1 MSAEREQ
8 YQNNM
13 EIISDKLNRMFA
25 ERGNQRAICIEDVT
39 YSYSQLRSITDNLII
54 KYNNAGITLNDLVA
68 IHLGDPVL
76 TVTSIVAL
84 YRMGCPYLPLDPVY
98 PAERLRY
105 MAENAGARWV
115 ICDSTFDAANLQQIN
130 LDRSDLMADTTQ
142 KATTATTDLGY
153 VIYTSGSTGKPKGV
167 EMTRLA
173 LNNLIEWQL
182 AQPGFDRPARTAQ
195 FSAYS
200 FDVSFQ
206 EIFSTLCSGGCL
218 YLLDSTTKK
227 DFRLLLDFVIEHK
240 VERLFM
246 PYIALLNLVQWA
258 NRLQK
263 WPEELLTVITAGEAL
278 LIDKNFKQFFEQTGA
293 TLFNQYGPSESHVV
307 TQYQMGQDINSWS
320 STPPIG
326 TVISNTF
333 IYLLNDDEVV
343 SDSGTEGEIY
353 IAGQCLAKGYI
364 NNPDE
369 TREKFI
375 TLDIDSEQHRAYR
388 TGDIGRWDEAGELIY
403 CGRTDDQIKIS
414 GYRIEPSEIEAR
426 MLELPDIHSAAIA
439 VQGSTTGDKT
449 LVAFIVFKNEQT
461 EASTIKEQLKSLL
474 PEYMVPKTIVPVDQ
488 LIRTPS
494 GKIDRKSMLKNY
506 MKDRESTEQDSINRT
521 TELSSE
527 AITRILGDELSV
539 NELSID
545 HNLIDLG
552 MDSLTANRIVARFYD
567 DLSLDIPAYRLFQ
580 YQTIG
585 DLLDS
590 INNRNTHPQ
599 VKSHTLSAAPGGEG
613 HDIAIIGMSV
623 NVPGADNLV
632 DFWNNLIEGNESL
645 QGDSQTADN
654 KISLRGLLNNPLGF
668 DAAFF
673 NITPAEAEFIDPQ
686 QRIMLMLA
694 WHALEDAGCVIDEF
708 AGRIGV
714 YCGTGN
720 NTYYLKNVLRNETK
734 MDEYGELQAMIAN
747 EKDYTATRIS
757 HKLNLKGPSLNI
769 LTACSTSLVSV
780 YEAVKALRA
789 GDCDLALAGG
799 TAVSFPQQLPYE
811 YQEGG
816 IFSKDGHTRP
826 FDQNSSG
833 TVFSDGGGMVVLKR
847 LDYAISDNDE
857 IYAVIS
863 GAAVNNDGSE
873 KGSFSAPSIE
883 GQKNVVYA
891 AHIDAGVT
899 ADQIDYVEAHGT
911 ATPLGDPIE
920 VEALTNAFHLSTEKK
935 QYCGL
940 GSVKSNF
947 GHLTAGSGV
956 IGLIKS
962 ALSLKYSYVPP
973 TINFR
978 EANTSLNI
986 ENTPFYIA
994 SEGIDLSKS
1003 SSSLIGVSSF
1013 GIGGTNAHVVLKSN
1027 TSLAQIEGST
1037 HHNLPLYISAK
1048 SPGALKTYMESYK
1061 GWLSTKEEINVNQLA
1076 YSTHNCRQA
1085 FSYRASLAGSDVQQ
1099 LLDDIDLKARQLP
1112 NASPFNYQNLVFL
1125 FPGQGTQTLQMGRY
1139 LYNSNEL
1146 YRKHFDSCAQIL
1158 LTKHNIDITNII
1170 ESDGDSLQQTEFAQP
1185 AIFSVSYALA
1195 RSLTDI
1201 KIRPTHTVGH
1211 SIGELASA
1219 ALAGVFSL
1227 EDALEVVVTRARVM
1241 QQQPPGDMIAVT
1253 ASADQLTTFID
1264 EEVVLAA
1271 DNSPDICT
1279 LSGTTQAIKRT
1290 MQALDEA
1297 NIDYKPLKTSHAFHS
1312 PLMQGAYHAFI
1323 NALSHV
1329 RLYKPEIP
1337 FISCVSGDWITTEQA
1352 TDIAYWASQILSTVR
1367 FRSGIEKILD
1377 LKNVLIIESG
1387 PRKTLAGLCT
1397 QNLLEKTDFKTIS
1410 LLPDAGNKDKEE
1422 INFTRALGAIWQA
1435 GGRIDWA
1442 PLYQPEDCV
1451 KQSLPHYPFQLKD
1464 YYIEA
1469 EEPCVSRQ
1477 SFGLN
1482 LDPNILS
1489 RQLQTDPNN
1498 ITSLPTEN
1506 DMSSNLLDSIKT
1518 LFSDASGLDL
1528 TEADNSANFFEL
1540 GLDSLFLTQASL
1552 SIKKEFKTS
1561 VTFRQLL
1568 NEYNS
1573 FTKLE
1578 EYLLDAGVKPEP
1590 APQATAPNFDNTPNM
1605 QANFVVP
1612 PNSANQAMSSLDMNA
1627 LMMQQMQLINSQMQ
1641 LLGLSMAQNPVPVTT
1656 TPAQTTEEAPT
1667 PAATEKKIPF
1677 GASVRINAKRSN
1689 ELSEKQTEHLN
1700 NLIHRYTS
1708 KMQKSKA
1715 FAQDNRKQ
1723 LADPRVVSGFRST
1736 LKELIFPIVVEKSSG
1751 AYLWDIDGNRYID
1764 ITCGFGSNFFGN
1776 GADFIKQALAEQLE
1790 KGYEIGPQNPM
1801 VAEVSKMFCEITN
1814 SDRVAFCNTGSEA
1827 VLGAIRL
1834 ARTVTAKEKI
1844 VMFENDY
1851 HGINDEVITNRGR
1864 NGQSVAAAAGIPA
1877 EHVSNTIILDYG
1889 DERSLDIIKEQAD
1902 EIAAVV
1908 IEPVQSRNPELQP
1921 KQFLQKLRKICDE
1934 GEMAMVFDEVITGF
1948 RINKNGA
1955 QGYFDVKAD
1964 IATYGKVIGGGMPI
1978 GVIAGKSQYLDA
1990 LDGGQWQFGDD
2001 SAPEVGVTYF
2011 AGTFVRHPLALAAA
2025 KAVLEYLQKHP
2036 DTQEKLNKKTET
2048 MVSELNQY
2056 CQQVGVPIKIPHC
2069 GSLFKIKIPQ
2079 EIPYEELIYVLL
2091 REKGIH
2097 IWDAR
2102 PCFITTAHSDD
2113 DIRFFINAFKQS
2125 VDEMLQMGFLPS
2137 SKLTESDKIITFDKG
2152 APPVEGARLGKTP
2165 NGDPAWFIEDP
2176 DNPNKYKIVT
2186 YE

>member
-1 MSAEREQ
+1 MD
-8 YQNNM
+8 
-13 EIISDKLNRMFA
+13 IISETLNLMFA
-25 ERGNQRAICIEDVT
+25 EQGDQRAICIGDV
-39 YSYSQLRSITDNLII
+39 YFSYSQLGSITDHLIS
-54 KYNNAGITLNDLVA
+54 KYKNAGITPNDLVA
-68 IHLGDPVL
+68 IHLDDPLL

-84 YRMGCPYLPLDPVY
+84 YRMGCPYLPLDPDY
-98 PAERLRY
+98 PAERLQY
-105 MAENAGARWV
+105 MAENADARWV
-115 ICDSTFDAANLQQIN
+115 ICNSAFEAANLQQIS
-130 LDRSDLMADTTQ
+130 LKRSDLIVDSTGEAI
-142 KATTATTDLGY
+142 TATTDLGY

-182 AQPGFDRPARTAQ
+182 TQPGFDRPAHTAQ

-227 DFRLLLDFVIEHK
+227 DFRLLLDFVIEHNIQ
-240 VERLFM
+240 RLFM

-278 LIDKNFKQFFEQTGA
+278 LIDQNFKQFFEKTGA
-293 TLFNQYGPSESHVV
+293 TLLNQYGPSESHVV
-307 TQYQMGQDINSWS
+307 TQYQMGQDISAWS
-320 STPPIG
+320 PTPPIG
-326 TVISNTF
+326 SAISNTD
-333 IYLLNDDEVV
+333 IYLLADGEIA
-343 SDSGTEGEIY
+343 SDPAIDGEIY
-353 IAGQCLAKGYI
+353 IAGQCLANGYI

-369 TREKFI
+369 TRKKFI
-375 TLDIDSEQHRAYR
+375 TLDVDGEAQRAYR
-388 TGDIGRWDEAGELIY
+388 TGDIGRWDENGELIY
-403 CGRTDDQIKIS
+403 CGRTDDQVKIS
-414 GYRIEPSEIEAR
+414 GYRIEPSEIEAK
-426 MLELPDIHSAAIA
+426 MLELSDIDSAAIA
-439 VQGSTTGDKT
+439 VQGSTSGDKT
-449 LVAFIVFKNEQT
+449 LVGFIVFNNQQADVT
-461 EASTIKEQLKSLL
+461 AIKEQLKQLL
-474 PEYMVPKTIVPVDQ
+474 PEYMVPKVIIPVEQ

-494 GKIDRKSMLKNY
+494 GKIDRKSLLENY
-506 MKDRESTEQDSINRT
+506 NNNRENTTKDSTVT
-521 TELSSE
+521 KTELSFE
-527 AITRILGDELSV
+527 EITRIISD
-539 NELSID
+539 ELSID
-545 HNLIDLG
+545 EVSTENNLIDLG

-567 DLSLDIPAYRLFQ
+567 DLSLDMPAYRLFQ
-580 YQTIG
+580 YRTIG
-585 DLLDS
+585 DLLGSIKSSDS
-590 INNRNTHPQ
+590 QPQ
-599 VKSHTLSAAPGGEG
+599 PTNQSLSAASRSQG

-623 NVPGADNLV
+623 NVPGADKLD
-632 DFWNNLIEGNESL
+632 DFWNNLLEGNESL
-645 QGDSQTADN
+645 QGSARTEDS

-686 QRIMLMLA
+686 QRVMLMLA
-694 WHALEDAGCVIDEF
+694 WHALEDAGCVIDDF

-720 NTYYLKNVLRNETK
+720 NTYYLKNVLKNETK
-734 MDEYGELQAMIAN
+734 VGEYGELQAMIAN
-747 EKDYTATRIS
+747 ERDYTATRIS

-780 YEAVKALRA
+780 YEAVKALRS
-789 GDCDLALAGG
+789 DECDLALAGG
-799 TAVSFPQQLPYE
+799 TAVSFPQQQPYE

-826 FDQNSSG
+826 FDQDSSG

-847 LDYAISDNDE
+847 LDYAINDNDD

-863 GAAVNNDGSE
+863 GAAVNNDGAE

-883 GQKNVVYA
+883 GQKNVIYA
-891 AHIDAGVT
+891 AHIDADIT
-899 ADQIDYVEAHGT
+899 ADQVDYVEAHGT

-920 VEALTNAFHLSTEKK
+920 VEALTHAFHLSTNKK

-947 GHLTAGSGV
+947 GHLTAGAGV
-956 IGLIKS
+956 VGLIKS
-962 ALSLKYSYVPP
+962 ALALKHAYVPP
-973 TINFR
+973 TINFKTT
-978 EANTSLNI
+978 NTSLNI

-994 SEGIDLSKS
+994 SEGIDLSEPTPH
-1003 SSSLIGVSSF
+1003 LIGVSSF

-1027 TSLAQIEGST
+1027 TSSTQIKDNT
-1037 HHNLPLYISAK
+1037 HHNLPLCISAK
-1048 SPGALKTYMESYK
+1048 NPDALKAYLESYK
-1061 GWLSTKEEINVNQLA
+1061 QWLPARKEISVNQLA
-1076 YSTHNCRQA
+1076 YSTHNCRQT
-1085 FSYRASLAGSDVQQ
+1085 FTYRASLAGANTQQ
-1099 LLDDIDLKARQLP
+1099 LIDDIDLQIKRCST
-1112 NASPFNYQNLVFL
+1112 ASPFNYQNLVFL
-1125 FPGQGTQTLQMGRY
+1125 FPGQGTQTLKMGRY
-1139 LYNSNEL
+1139 LYDSNEL
-1146 YRKHFDSCAQIL
+1146 YKKHFDSCARIL
-1158 LTKHNIDITNII
+1158 LTKHNIDISNII
-1170 ESDGDSLQQTEFAQP
+1170 EFDNESLQQTEFAQP

-1195 RSLTDI
+1195 KALTDL
-1201 KIRPTHTVGH
+1201 KIYPTHTIGH

-1227 EDALEVVVTRARVM
+1227 EDALEVIVTRARVM

-1253 ASADQLTTFID
+1253 ASAEQLDAFVD

-1279 LSGTTQAIKRT
+1279 LSGATEAVNRVT
-1290 MQALDEA
+1290 QALDKA
-1297 NIDYKPLKTSHAFHS
+1297 DIDYKPLKTSHAFHS
-1312 PLMQGAYHAFI
+1312 PLMQGAYDAFI
-1323 NALSHV
+1323 KALSHIE
-1329 RLYKPEIP
+1329 LHEPEIP
-1337 FISCVSGDWITTEQA
+1337 FISCVTGDWISSEQA
-1352 TDIAYWASQILSTVR
+1352 TDITYWASQILSTVK
-1367 FRSGIEKILD
+1367 FRSGVEKILD
-1377 LKNVLIIESG
+1377 LKNVLIVESG

-1397 QNLLEKTDFKTIS
+1397 QNLLEKTDFKTIN
-1410 LLPDAGNKDKEE
+1410 LLPDAGNEDKEE

-1435 GGRIDWA
+1435 GGTIDWA
-1442 PLYQPEDCV
+1442 QLYQPENCV
-1451 KQSLPHYPFQLKD
+1451 KQGLPLYPFQLKD
-1464 YYIEA
+1464 YYIA
-1469 EEPCVSRQ
+1469 PEEPRAPEQ
-1477 SFGLN
+1477 PFGLS
-1482 LDPNILS
+1482 LDPNILN
-1489 RQLQTDPNN
+1489 RQLQIKPNN

-1506 DMSSNLLDSIKT
+1506 DMSSTLLDSIKT

-1528 TEADNSANFFEL
+1528 TQADSSANFFEL

-1552 SIKKEFKTS
+1552 SIKKEYKVS

-1568 NEYNS
+1568 NEFNS

-1578 EYLLDAGVKPEP
+1578 EYLLDSGVKPEP
-1590 APQATAPNFDNTPNM
+1590 ANQPAAPSVEQTANL
-1605 QANFVVP
+1605 QANFAAPLNPV
-1612 PNSANQAMSSLDMNA
+1612 NQSMGAIDMST

-1641 LLGLSMAQNPVPVTT
+1641 LLGLSMSQAPV
-1656 TPAQTTEEAPT
+1656 AAAPT
-1667 PAATEKKIPF
+1667 PAPAQQPGEEKTAPASKEKKMPF

-1689 ELSEKQTEHLN
+1689 ELSDAQSEHLDS
-1700 NLIHRYTS
+1700 LTRRYTS
-1708 KMQKSKA
+1708 KMQKSKD

-1751 AYLWDIDGNRYID
+1751 AHLWDIDGNRYID

-1776 GADFIKQALAEQLE
+1776 GADFIKQAVAEQLE

-1801 VAEVSKMFCEITN
+1801 VAEVSKMFCEITD

-1864 NGQSVAAAAGIPA
+1864 NGKSVAAAAGIPV
-1877 EHVSNTIILDYG
+1877 EHVSNTLILDYG
-1889 DERSLDIIKEQAD
+1889 DERSLDIIREQAD

-1908 IEPVQSRNPELQP
+1908 TEPVQSRNPELQP
-1921 KQFLQKLRKICDE
+1921 KEFLQELRKICDE
-1934 GEMAMVFDEVITGF
+1934 GEMALVFDEVITGF

-2001 SAPEVGVTYF
+2001 SAPEAGVTYF

-2025 KAVLEYLQKHP
+2025 KAVLEYLQQHP
-2036 DTQEKLNKKTET
+2036 DTQEKLNARTET

-2056 CQQVGVPIKIPHC
+2056 CRQVGVPIKIPRC

-2079 EIPYEELIYVLL
+2079 DIPYEELIYVLL

-2102 PCFITTAHSDD
+2102 PCFITTAHTDE
-2113 DIRFFINAFKQS
+2113 DIQFFINAFKQS
-2125 VDEMLQMGFLPS
+2125 VDEMLQMDFLPS
-2137 SKLTESDKIITFDKG
+2137 DKKVESDKVISFNKDK
-2152 APPVEGARLGKTP
+2152 PPVPGARLGKTP
-2165 NGDPAWFIEDP
+2165 SGDPAWFIKDP
-2176 DNPNKYKIVT
+2176 DNPDKYKIVT
-2186 YE
+2186 Y